1 MSAALKNVVTED
13 GFTLAESRA
22 TKRSRIKSEKDK
34 VPFKFMEPSNS
45 LDLVDQSKV
54 KDLIEHGILKF
65 DPQQRGE
72 NTCGLKMIN
81 NATQSPGLVE
91 MEHGQAVIS
100 LLKELAD
107 EHPNRQEA
115 CELLLK
121 SGPLG
126 DDTGNFHVDVLKV
139 LCDICFGKDSFKF
152 VKPADIP
159 MVFEDNFNL
168 CGHFGDGLGHWAA
181 IAVYIGCNSD
191 YMSVWKLDSIREPIL
206 LSDPKKPPDRIAAS
220 KLAESVASTSTANAF
235 FAIVANDEAIEKAR
249 RNQKTKGWF
258 ENALQDYKAAA
269 LATAKAEAEKA
280 EQAADKKAAVADD
293 AADEKM
299 AAADEAAAD
308 KAAAEAIEA
317 AAVEAAAEAVE
328 AAAVE
333 ASAKMAAAADEEAA
347 VEAAADEASAIEAA
361 ADEASAIEAA
371 AVEAAAVE
379 AEAVEAEA
387 VEAEAVEA
395 EAVEAAA
402 KMAAA
407 ADEEAAVKAE
417 AVEAA
422 AVEAAVEAA
431 AVKSAT
437 VKEEVTLDSSEEVKP
452 PGKRAYTLP
461 TLTTAEAEIVDEALG
476 TGNPNEILAELRNIP
491 ISRLDMTTL
500 RPGQWLNDEVINYY
514 FKILEQREASKATGP
529 SCHFH
534 QTTFYPKLAE
544 ELNGYQYS
552 QVAEWTRGKDV
563 FSKDL
568 IIVPIHQPGH
578 WTLAVIN
585 VKQQRFEYY
594 DSLRGPPG
602 LVFENLR
609 RWLKDE
615 SLDKKGKSFDTT
627 GWTEVVWKQGQTPQ
641 QRNGWDCGMF
651 MIRTADYIA
660 RDTVLSFTQE
670 DMELFRRLTVLEIL
684 KASDTVR
691 SPKQACKPTTMR
703 IMADVSDSEEEEQ
716 RRTEG
721 WQPGDE
727 KLQAATV
734 NGVIET
740 IMSETLKSE
749 RDIMSETLWE
759 AAVALQSSLGAD
771 PHVPPQLL
779 LVPSVDGVAKLGGNG
794 GKADGRLVI
803 FLVLGTTK
811 NPAWT
816 ANNQNYKFLGKMRV
830 DPHASKRSKVRHP
843 LRPLHQP
850 LHCPSHQPPPH
861 TLILPSPFCGRRVH
875 ASRCAVGSLYS
886 RASSSTPSPSRSF
899 RSAPKS
905 VIGES
910 DHL

>member
-1 MSAALKNVVTED
+1 
-13 GFTLAESRA
+13 
-22 TKRSRIKSEKDK
+22 
-34 VPFKFMEPSNS
+34 
-45 LDLVDQSKV
+45 
-54 KDLIEHGILKF
+54 
-65 DPQQRGE
+65 
-72 NTCGLKMIN
+72 
-81 NATQSPGLVE
+81 
-91 MEHGQAVIS
+91 
-100 LLKELAD
+100 
-107 EHPNRQEA
+107 
-115 CELLLK
+115 
-121 SGPLG
+121 
-126 DDTGNFHVDVLKV
+126 
-139 LCDICFGKDSFKF
+139 
-152 VKPADIP
+152 

-220 KLAESVASTSTANAF
+220 KLAES
-235 FAIVANDEAIEKAR
+235 
-249 RNQKTKGWF
+249 
-258 ENALQDYKAAA
+258 
-269 LATAKAEAEKA
+269 
-280 EQAADKKAAVADD
+280 
-293 AADEKM
+293 
-299 AAADEAAAD
+299 
-308 KAAAEAIEA
+308 
-317 AAVEAAAEAVE
+317 
-328 AAAVE
+328 
-333 ASAKMAAAADEEAA
+333 
-347 VEAAADEASAIEAA
+347 
-361 ADEASAIEAA
+361 
-371 AVEAAAVE
+371 
-379 AEAVEAEA
+379 
-387 VEAEAVEA
+387 
-395 EAVEAAA
+395 
-402 KMAAA
+402 
-407 ADEEAAVKAE
+407 
-417 AVEAA
+417 
-422 AVEAAVEAA
+422 AA

-544 ELNGYQYS
+544 GLNGYQYS

-585 VKQQRFEYY
+585 MKQKRFEYY
-594 DSLRGPPG
+594 DSLRGPPDMV
-602 LVFENLR
+602 LTNLR
-609 RWLKDE
+609 RWLEDE
-615 SLDKKGKSFDTT
+615 SLDKKKVPFDTS

-684 KASDTVR
+684 KTSDTVR

-830 DPHASKRSKVRHP
+830 DPHASKRSKGTCVKVCGGLFVLKGFEYDTESKQVIQIAFLQDGKPRMAFIAEKSP
-843 LRPLHQP
+843 LLSMSMTEGVFSTFPKDEEIIKILRKCVLETIAAEAEQRAEADR
-850 LHCPSHQPPPH
+850 LKKE
-861 TLILPSPFCGRRVH
+861 TLKSMKKIKKSEEQRR
-875 ASRCAVGSLYS
+875 R
-886 RASSSTPSPSRSF
+886 
-899 RSAPKS
+899 
-905 VIGES
+905 
-910 DHL
+910 

>member
-1 MSAALKNVVTED
+1 MVDVNRRRDLDVTFRFRTKIMPATLKNVVVED

-34 VPFKFMEPSNS
+34 VPFKFVEPSNV

-54 KDLIEHGILKF
+54 EDLIKHGILKF

-91 MEHGQAVIS
+91 MEHGLAVIKV
-100 LLKELAD
+100 LKELAD
-107 EHPNRQEA
+107 EHPNRLEA

-126 DDTGNFHVDVLKV
+126 DDTGNFHVSVLEV
-139 LCDICFGKDSFKF
+139 LCEIFVGKDTFKF

-159 MVFEDNFNL
+159 KVFEENFNL

-181 IAVYIGCNSD
+181 IAVYIGCNTD

-206 LSDPKKPPDRIAAS
+206 LSDPKKPPDRMAAS

-235 FAIVANDEAIEKAR
+235 FAVVADDEAIEKAR
-249 RNQKTKGWF
+249 RNRKTKGWF
-258 ENALQDYKAAA
+258 EKALQDYKAAA
-269 LATAKAEAEKA
+269 LATAKAAAEKA
-280 EQAADKKAAVADD
+280 EQAADEKAAAADEAADEKLAAADETAADEAADKKMAAVDEAPAAVEKMVAANKAAAAVEAADEAAAAVEVVAID

-299 AAADEAAAD
+299 TAAAEADEAAA
-308 KAAAEAIEA
+308 AAEADEA
-317 AAVEAAAEAVE
+317 AAAVVCAVAVKAADEAEADE
-328 AAAVE
+328 
-333 ASAKMAAAADEEAA
+333 KMAAAADEEAA
-347 VEAAADEASAIEAA
+347 I
-361 ADEASAIEAA
+361 
-371 AVEAAAVE
+371 
-379 AEAVEAEA
+379 
-387 VEAEAVEA
+387 
-395 EAVEAAA
+395 
-402 KMAAA
+402 
-407 ADEEAAVKAE
+407 KAE

-422 AVEAAVEAA
+422 AVEAAAVEAA
-431 AVKSAT
+431 AVKAAT
-437 VKEEVTLDSSEEVKP
+437 VKEELTLDSEEKVKP
-452 PGKRAYTLP
+452 PGTRAHTLLP
-461 TLTTAEAEIVDEALG
+461 LTDEQAEKVDEALRP
-476 TGNPNEILAELRNIP
+476 GNPDEILAELLKIP
-491 ISRLDMTTL
+491 ISRLDMATL
-500 RPGQWLNDEVINYY
+500 RPGQWLNDEVIN
-514 FKILEQREASKATGP
+514 FFLKLLEQREVEATWP

-544 ELNGYQYS
+544 EPAGYKYS
-552 QVAEWTRGKDV
+552 HVAEWTRGKDV

-568 IIVPIHQPGH
+568 IMVPIHRPGH

-585 VKQQRFEYY
+585 MKQQRFEYY

-602 LVFENLR
+602 FVFENLR
-609 RWLKDE
+609 RWLEDE
-615 SLDKKGKSFDTT
+615 SLDKKGVSLDTT

-641 QRNGWDCGMF
+641 QRNSWDCGMF
-651 MIRTADYIA
+651 MIRTADWLA
-660 RDTVLSFTQE
+660 RGAVLSFTQE
-670 DMELFRRLTVLEIL
+670 DMEHLRRLTVLEIL
-684 KASDTVR
+684 EGS
-691 SPKQACKPTTMR
+691 
-703 IMADVSDSEEEEQ
+703 EQ

-721 WQPGDE
+721 WQLGDE

-749 RDIMSETLWE
+749 REIMSGMLWE

-803 FLVLGTTK
+803 FLVLGTTT

-816 ANNQNYKFLGKMRV
+816 ANNINYKFLGKMRV

-850 LHCPSHQPPPH
+850 LQCPSHLPPPH
-861 TLILPSPFCGRRVH
+861 ALCFALAFV
-875 ASRCAVGSLYS
+875 
-886 RASSSTPSPSRSF
+886 
-899 RSAPKS
+899 
-905 VIGES
+905 
-910 DHL
+910 

>member
-13 GFTLAESRA
+13 GFTLVESRA

-139 LCDICFGKDSFKF
+139 LCDICIGKDSFKF

-235 FAIVANDEAIEKAR
+235 FAIVADDEAIEKAR

-293 AADEKM
+293 AADEEM

-333 ASAKMAAAADEEAA
+333 AS
-347 VEAAADEASAIEAA
+347 
-361 ADEASAIEAA
+361 
-371 AVEAAAVE
+371 
-379 AEAVEAEA
+379 
-387 VEAEAVEA
+387 
-395 EAVEAAA
+395 A

-500 RPGQWLNDEVINYY
+500 RPGQWLNDEVINGY

-544 ELNGYQYS
+544 EPNGYQYS

-691 SPKQACKPTTMR
+691 SPKQACKPTNKPTTMR

-886 RASSSTPSPSRSF
+886 RASSTTPSPSRSF

>member
-1 MSAALKNVVTED
+1 MVDVNRRRDLDVTFRFRTKIMPATLKNVVVED

-34 VPFKFMEPSNS
+34 VPFQIVEPSNV

-54 KDLIEHGILKF
+54 EDLIKHGILKF

-91 MEHGQAVIS
+91 MEHGQAVIKV
-100 LLKELAD
+100 LKELAD
-107 EHPNRQEA
+107 EHPNRLEA

-126 DDTGNFHVDVLKV
+126 DDTGNFHVSVLEV
-139 LCDICFGKDSFKF
+139 LCEIFVGKDTFKF

-159 MVFEDNFNL
+159 KVFEENFNL

-181 IAVYIGCNSD
+181 IAVYIGCNTD

-206 LSDPKKPPDRIAAS
+206 LSDPKKPPDRMAAS

-235 FAIVANDEAIEKAR
+235 FAVVADDEAIEKAR
-249 RNQKTKGWF
+249 RNRKTKGWF
-258 ENALQDYKAAA
+258 EKALQDYKAAA
-269 LATAKAEAEKA
+269 LATAKAAAEKA
-280 EQAADKKAAVADD
+280 EQAADEKAAAADKAADEKLAAADETAADEAADKKMAAVDEAAAAVEKMVAANKAAAAVEAADEAAAAVEVVAID
-293 AADEKM
+293 AADEKMTAAAEADEAAAAAEADEAAAAVVCAVAVKAADEAAADEKM
-299 AAADEAAAD
+299 AAAAEADEA
-308 KAAAEAIEA
+308 A
-317 AAVEAAAEAVE
+317 AAVEAADEAEADE
-328 AAAVE
+328 
-333 ASAKMAAAADEEAA
+333 KMAAAADEEAA
-347 VEAAADEASAIEAA
+347 IK
-361 ADEASAIEAA
+361 
-371 AVEAAAVE
+371 
-379 AEAVEAEA
+379 AEAVEGL
-387 VEAEAVEA
+387 EA

-402 KMAAA
+402 VKA
-407 ADEEAAVKAE
+407 AAVKA
-417 AVEAA
+417 
-422 AVEAAVEAA
+422 
-431 AVKSAT
+431 AT
-437 VKEEVTLDSSEEVKP
+437 VKEELTLDSSEEVKP
-452 PGKRAYTLP
+452 PGTRAHTLLP
-461 TLTTAEAEIVDEALG
+461 LTDEQAEKVDEALRPG
-476 TGNPNEILAELRNIP
+476 DPDEILAELLKIP
-491 ISRLDMTTL
+491 ISRLDMATL
-500 RPGQWLNDEVINYY
+500 RPGQWLNDEVIN
-514 FKILEQREASKATGP
+514 FFLKLLEQREVEATWP

-544 ELNGYQYS
+544 EPAGYKYS
-552 QVAEWTRGKDV
+552 HVAEWTRGKDV

-568 IIVPIHQPGH
+568 IMVPIHRPGH

-585 VKQQRFEYY
+585 MKQQRFEYY

-602 LVFENLR
+602 FVFENLR
-609 RWLKDE
+609 RWLEDE
-615 SLDKKGKSFDTT
+615 SLDKKGVSLDTT

-641 QRNGWDCGMF
+641 QRNSWDCGMF
-651 MIRTADYIA
+651 LIRTADWLA
-660 RDTVLSFTQE
+660 RGAVLSFTQE
-670 DMELFRRLTVLEIL
+670 DMEHLRRLTVLEIL
-684 KASDTVR
+684 EGS
-691 SPKQACKPTTMR
+691 
-703 IMADVSDSEEEEQ
+703 EQ

-721 WQPGDE
+721 WQPGDEKLLTVLEILEGSEQRRTEGWQLGDE

-749 RDIMSETLWE
+749 REIMSGMLWE

-803 FLVLGTTK
+803 FLVLGTTT

-816 ANNQNYKFLGKMRV
+816 ANNINYKFLGKMRV

-850 LHCPSHQPPPH
+850 LQCPSHLPPPH
-861 TLILPSPFCGRRVH
+861 ALCFALAFV
-875 ASRCAVGSLYS
+875 
-886 RASSSTPSPSRSF
+886 
-899 RSAPKS
+899 
-905 VIGES
+905 
-910 DHL
+910 